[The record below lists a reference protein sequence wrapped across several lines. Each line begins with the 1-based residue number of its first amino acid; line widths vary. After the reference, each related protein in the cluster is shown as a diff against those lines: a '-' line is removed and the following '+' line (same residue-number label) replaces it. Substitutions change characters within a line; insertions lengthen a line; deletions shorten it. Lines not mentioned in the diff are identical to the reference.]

1 MAKPF
6 YLTILITFGFHL
18 SGLADISQIAAYHL
32 GLVDNI
38 FLFSLRCSCGCEESL
53 GHDHSK
59 MSFHHKTHGSDRSF
73 KHGAIHQAHKH
84 LHKHLHKYSN
94 VSAPKKASS
103 MVRSVIEALPC
114 GWSGDGAAFSFQ
126 SLTFSA
132 SSLFYYQPRVL
143 VEIITH
149 VNTNLSSHIEPI
161 LSPPPEDLTQT
172 V

>member
-1 MAKPF
+1 MVKPF
-6 YLTILITFGFHL
+6 YLTILITFSFHL
-18 SGLADISQIAAYHL
+18 SGLADISQIAAYHF

-59 MSFHHKTHGSDRSF
+59 MSFHHKTHGSYRSF
-73 KHGAIHQAHKH
+73 KHGAIHQVAHKH
-84 LHKHLHKYSN
+84 LHKHRD
-94 VSAPKKASS
+94 VSAPKKVSS
-103 MVRSVIEALPC
+103 MVRAVIEALPC

-132 SSLFYYQPRVL
+132 SSLFYYRSRVL

-161 LSPPPEDLTQT
+161 LSPPPEDLTQK

>member
-1 MAKPF
+1 MVKPF

-59 MSFHHKTHGSDRSF
+59 MSFHHKTHGSERSF
-73 KHGAIHQAHKH
+73 KHGAIHQVAHKH
-84 LHKHLHKYSN
+84 RD
-94 VSAPKKASS
+94 VSAPKKVSS
-103 MVRSVIEALPC
+103 VVRSVIEALPC
-114 GWSGDGAAFSFQ
+114 GWSGDGAAFNFQ

-132 SSLFYYQPRVL
+132 SSLFYYRPRVL

-149 VNTNLSSHIEPI
+149 VNTSISSHIEPL
-161 LSPPPEDLTQT
+161 LSPPPESLTQKG
-172 V
+172 